1 MILGKNIDLRAV
13 QISDA
18 EFILSLRLDAE
29 LNKHLSHV
37 DDDINKQRDWI
48 IECSYKKD
56 EWYFIVQDKTAKP
69 VGTIRIYNIQGDT
82 FCWGSW
88 IIIPPARKYA
98 SFESAYLLYK
108 FAFENLKF
116 DKSEFDIRKENIIT
130 INFHKKFGATYVGES
145 DIDIFM
151 TYTKQTFEERNREYL
166 DKINSIIV

>member
-1 MILGKNIDLRAV
+1 MILGKNVDLRKVRA
-13 QISDA
+13 SDA
-18 EFILSLRLDAE
+18 EFILSLRLDTE

-37 DDDINKQRDWI
+37 DDDIKKQRNWI
-48 IECSYKKD
+48 IECNNKKD
-56 EWYFIVQDKTAKP
+56 EWYFIVQDKIAKP

-88 IIIPPARKYA
+88 IIIPSARKYS

-116 DKSEFDIRKENIIT
+116 NKSEFDIRKENLVT
-130 INFHKKFGATYVGES
+130 INFHKKFGATYTGES

-151 TYTKQTFEERNREYL
+151 TYTKKTFKEREGEYL
-166 DKINSIIV
+166 DKINSIVV